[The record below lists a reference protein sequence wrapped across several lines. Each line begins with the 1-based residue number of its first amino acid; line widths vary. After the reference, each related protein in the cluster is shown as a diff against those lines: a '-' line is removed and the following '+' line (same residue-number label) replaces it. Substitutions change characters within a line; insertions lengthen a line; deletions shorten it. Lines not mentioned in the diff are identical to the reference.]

1 MNQEP
6 KINRHAVSRRAVLRG
21 LGAAISLPL
30 LESLAPRAFAT
41 VSSAATPA
49 PLKPVRMAVLYM
61 PNGVNVGAWTPRGV
75 GECFELSPTLS
86 PLAPLKNDLL
96 VFSELMNASATGG
109 DGHYVKTGGFL
120 TGTTITKTT
129 GKDIR
134 SGAVSMDQVAAQRI
148 GRLTPL
154 PSLELGI
161 DPVTSGID
169 NNVGYTRLYGSHIS
183 WATPTTP
190 AGKEINPQLAFDRL
204 FRSNPRAEGDN
215 RSVLD
220 LVMEDAG
227 GLRAKVGG
235 ADRAKLDEY
244 LESVRAVEKRIEFN
258 SRQRAEEKKLSPGQL
273 LAIEGLE
280 RRIGQFMADPERQKM
295 FAAGEGGRR
304 RGRGRSSDG
313 AGATFADHVRIM
325 LDLMVLAFWSDST
338 RIATFMFGNAVSPR
352 NFSFLPG
359 VRGGHHEIS
368 HHKNDQANLEQY
380 QKINQWH
387 VEQYAYMLTKMKQV
401 KEGEGTLL
409 DNSMVLFGS
418 GMSDGNSHNPRN
430 LPLLL
435 AGQGGGTFATGRH
448 LTYEKKTPLCNL
460 YAAMLER
467 VGAPVERFGD
477 GTGKLK
483 GLEDKGFA
491 GVADA

>member
-1 MNQEP
+1 MT
-6 KINRHAVSRRAVLRG
+6 NRLHSRRTILRG

-30 LESLAPRAFAT
+30 LESLAPRAFAA
-41 VSSAATPA
+41 VASGAAQAPA
-49 PLKPVRMAVLYM
+49 KPVRMAVLYM

-86 PLAPLKNDLL
+86 PLAPLKRDLL
-96 VFSELMNASATGG
+96 IFSELMNASATGG

-134 SGAVSMDQVAAQRI
+134 SGAVSMDQLAAQRI
-148 GRLTPL
+148 GSLTPL

-169 NNVGYTRLYGSHIS
+169 TNVGYTRLYGSHIS

-204 FRSNPRAEGDN
+204 FRSNLRAEGDN

-220 LVMEDAG
+220 LVLEDAK
-227 GLRAKVGG
+227 GLKATVGG
-235 ADRAKLDEY
+235 ADQAKLDEY
-244 LESVRAVEKRIEFN
+244 LESIRAVEKRIEFN
-258 SRQRAEEKKLSPGQL
+258 SRQRAEEKKLTTEQL
-273 LAIEGLE
+273 LAVEGME
-280 RRIGQFMADPERQKM
+280 RRIAEFMSDPERQKM

-304 RGRGRSSDG
+304 RRGG
-313 AGATFADHVRIM
+313 GGNNQGGATFADHVRIM
-325 LDLMVLAFWSDST
+325 LDLMVLAFWSDTT
-338 RIATFMFGNAVSPR
+338 RVATFMFGNAVSPR
-352 NFSFLPG
+352 NFSFVPG

-368 HHKNDQANLEQY
+368 HHKNQAANLEQY

-387 VEQYAYMLTKMKQV
+387 VEQYAYMVGRMKQIRD
-401 KEGEGTLL
+401 GDGTLL

-418 GMSDGNSHNPRN
+418 GMSDGNSHSPRN
-430 LPLLL
+430 LPLVL
-435 AGQGGGTFATGRH
+435 AGRGGGRFATGRH
-448 LTYEKKTPLCNL
+448 VAYAKKTPLCNL
-460 YAAMLER
+460 YTSMLDSI
-467 VGAPVERFGD
+467 GAPVERFGD
-477 GTGKLK
+477 STGRLK
-483 GLEDKGFA
+483 GLDDPHFSGTA
-491 GVADA
+491 QA

>member
-1 MNQEP
+1 MQP
-6 KINRHAVSRRAVLRG
+6 ISRRTVLRG

-30 LESLAPRAFAT
+30 LESLAPKALAAT
-41 VSSAATPA
+41 SPATPA
-49 PLKPVRMAVLYM
+49 PAKPVRMAVLYM
-61 PNGVNVGAWTPRGV
+61 PNGVNVGAWTPRGA
-75 GECFELSPTLS
+75 GECFELSPTLA
-86 PLAPLKNDLL
+86 PLAPVKDDLL
-96 VFSELMNASATGG
+96 VFSELWNASAVGG

-134 SGAVSMDQVAAQRI
+134 SGAVSMDQLAAQRI

-220 LVMEDAG
+220 LVLEDANS
-227 GLRAKVGG
+227 LKTKVGG
-235 ADRAKLDEY
+235 ADQAKLDEY

-258 SRQRAEEKKLSPGQL
+258 SRQRAAEKKLTPEQL
-273 LAIEGLE
+273 VAIEGME
-280 RRIGQFMADPERQKM
+280 KRIAQYMADPERAKRY
-295 FAAGEGGRR
+295 AAGEGGGGRR
-304 RGRGRSSDG
+304 RGGGGPESG
-313 AGATFADHVRIM
+313 EGFVDHVRIM
-325 LDLMVLAFWSDST
+325 LDLMVLAFWSDTT
-338 RIATFMFGNAVSPR
+338 RVATFMFGNAVSPR
-352 NFSFLPG
+352 NFSFLEG

-368 HHKNDQANLEQY
+368 HHKNDAANLEQY
-380 QKINQWH
+380 QRINRWH
-387 VEQYAYMLTKMKQV
+387 VEQYAYMLERMKQIR
-401 KEGEGTLL
+401 EGEGTLL

-430 LPLLL
+430 LPLVL
-435 AGQGGGTFATGRH
+435 AGRGGGRFATGRH
-448 LTYEKKTPLCNL
+448 VVYEKKTPLCNL
-460 YAAMLER
+460 YAAMLSA
-467 VGAPVERFGD
+467 VGAPVGRFGD
-477 GTGKLK
+477 STGALN
-483 GLEDKGFA
+483 GLDDPRFGGSTQA
-491 GVADA
+491 

>member
-1 MNQEP
+1 M
-6 KINRHAVSRRAVLRG
+6 LRG
-21 LGAAISLPL
+21 AAGAVMGLPL
-30 LESLAPRAFAT
+30 LDAMGGVGARATAAAAAAP
-41 VSSAATPA
+41 AAKK
-49 PLKPVRMAVLYM
+49 LPVRMAVLYM
-61 PNGVNVGAWTPRGV
+61 ANGVNVGAWTPRGV

-134 SGAVSMDQVAAQRI
+134 SGAVSMDQLAAQRI
-148 GRLTPL
+148 GKLTPL

-161 DPVTSGID
+161 DPVINGID
-169 NNVGYTRLYGSHIS
+169 TNVGYTRLYGSHIS

-220 LVMEDAG
+220 LVMEDAS
-227 GLRAKVGG
+227 GLRSKVAG
-235 ADRAKLDEY
+235 ADQAKLDEY
-244 LESVRAVEKRIEFN
+244 LESVRAVEKRIAFN
-258 SRQRAEEKKLSPGQL
+258 SRQRAEENKLSPGQL
-273 LAIEGLE
+273 LAIEGME
-280 RRIGQFMADPERQKM
+280 RRIGEFMADPDRQKM

-304 RGRGRSSDG
+304 RGRGGANG

-338 RIATFMFGNAVSPR
+338 RVATFMFGNAVSPR
-352 NFSFLPG
+352 NFSFVDG

-368 HHKNDQANLEQY
+368 HHKNEKANLEQY
-380 QKINQWH
+380 QRINQWH
-387 VEQYAYMLTKMKQV
+387 VEQYAYMLTKMKQI
-401 KEGEGTLL
+401 KEGDGTLL

-418 GMSDGNSHNPRN
+418 GMSDGNSHSPRN
-430 LPLLL
+430 LPLVL
-435 AGQGGGTFATGRH
+435 AGGGGGAFATGRH
-448 LTYEKKTPLCNL
+448 LAYEKKTPLCNL
-460 YAAMLER
+460 YTSMLDR
-467 VGAPVERFGD
+467 VGAPVDRFGD
-477 GTGKLK
+477 STGKLK
-483 GLEDKGFA
+483 GLEDKSFA
-491 GVADA
+491 GTVDA

>member
-1 MNQEP
+1 MSLGNP
-6 KINRHAVSRRAVLRG
+6 ISRRTVLRG

-30 LESLAPRAFAT
+30 LESLAPRAFAA
-41 VSSAATPA
+41 VASAATPA
-49 PLKPVRMAVLYM
+49 PIKPVRMAVLYM
-61 PNGVNVGAWTPRGV
+61 PNGVNVGAWTPRGA

-86 PLAPLKNDLL
+86 PLAPVKDDLL
-96 VFSELMNASATGG
+96 VFSELMNASALGG

-134 SGAVSMDQVAAQRI
+134 SGAVSMDQLAAQRI
-148 GRLTPL
+148 GRFTPL

-220 LVMEDAG
+220 MVMEDAG
-227 GLRAKVGG
+227 GLRAKVVG

-258 SRQRAEEKKLSPGQL
+258 SRQRADEKKLTPEQL

-280 RRIGQFMADPERQKM
+280 RRIGDFMDDPELRKR

-304 RGRGRSSDG
+304 GRGEGNKSD
-313 AGATFADHVRIM
+313 FSEHVKLM
-325 LDLMVLAFWSDST
+325 LDLMVLAFWSDTT
-338 RIATFMFGNAVSPR
+338 RVATFMFGNAVSPR
-352 NFSFLPG
+352 NFSFLEG

-368 HHKNDQANLEQY
+368 HHKNEAANLEQY
-380 QKINQWH
+380 QRINRWH
-387 VEQYAYMLTKMKQV
+387 VEQYAYMLAKMKAI
-401 KEGEGTLL
+401 KEGDGTLL

-430 LPLLL
+430 LPLVM
-435 AGQGGGTFATGRH
+435 AGKGGGAFATGRH
-448 LTYEKKTPLCNL
+448 VVYEKKTPLCNL
-460 YAAMLER
+460 YTAMLDR

-477 GTGKLK
+477 STSRLK
-483 GLEDKGFA
+483 GLDDRNFA
-491 GVADA
+491 GTAQG

>member
-1 MNQEP
+1 MNSS
-6 KINRHAVSRRAVLRG
+6 HTVSRRTVLRG

-30 LESLAPRAFAT
+30 LESLAPRAAAAIA
-41 VSSAATPA
+41 SPATPA
-49 PLKPVRMAVLYM
+49 PVKPVRMAVLYM

-75 GECFELSPTLS
+75 GQCFELSPTLS
-86 PLAPLKNDLL
+86 PLNPVKNDIL
-96 VFSELMNASATGG
+96 VFSELMNASAVGG

-134 SGAVSMDQVAAQRI
+134 SGAVSMDQLAAQRI
-148 GRLTPL
+148 GKLTPL

-161 DPVTSGID
+161 DPVTGGID

-190 AGKEINPQLAFDRL
+190 AGKEINPQLAFDRM
-204 FRSNPRAEGDN
+204 FRSSPRAEGDN

-220 LVMEDAG
+220 LVVQDAG
-227 GLRAKVGG
+227 ALRSKVGG
-235 ADRAKLDEY
+235 ADKAKLDEY

-258 SRQRAEEKKLSPGQL
+258 NRQRAEEEKLSPQQL
-273 LAIEGLE
+273 LEIEGLE
-280 RRIGQFMADPERQKM
+280 RRIALFMADPERAKR

-304 RGRGRSSDG
+304 RGGGRNGSNSD
-313 AGATFADHVRIM
+313 FSEHVRLM
-325 LDLMVLAFWSDST
+325 LDLMVLAFWSDTT
-338 RIATFMFGNAVSPR
+338 RVATFMFGNAVSPR

-359 VRGGHHEIS
+359 VRGGHHELS
-368 HHKNDQANLEQY
+368 HHKNQQPSLEQY

-387 VEQYAYMLTKMKQV
+387 VEQYAYMLAKMKGI
-401 KEGEGTLL
+401 KEGDGTLL

-430 LPLLL
+430 LPLVL
-435 AGQGGGTFATGRH
+435 AGRGGGAFATGRH
-448 LTYEKKTPLCNL
+448 VAYEKKTPLCNL
-460 YAAMLER
+460 YTAMLER
-467 VGAPVERFGD
+467 VGAPVDRFGD
-477 GTGKLK
+477 STGKLK
-483 GLEDKGFA
+483 GLDDKAFA
-491 GVADA
+491 GTAEA

>member
-1 MNQEP
+1 MMNP
-6 KINRHAVSRRAVLRG
+6 TYPISRRAVLRG

-30 LESLAPRAFAT
+30 LESLSPRAFAA
-41 VSSAATPA
+41 VASAATPA
-49 PLKPVRMAVLYM
+49 PIKPVRMAVLYM
-61 PNGVNVGAWTPRGV
+61 PNGVNVGAWTPRGA

-86 PLAPLKNDLL
+86 PLAPVKDDLL
-96 VFSELMNASATGG
+96 VFSELMNASALGG

-134 SGAVSMDQVAAQRI
+134 SGAVSMDQLAAQRI

-220 LVMEDAG
+220 MVMEDAG

-258 SRQRAEEKKLSPGQL
+258 SRQRADEKKLTPEQL

-280 RRIGQFMADPERQKM
+280 RRIGDFMDDPELRKR
-295 FAAGEGGRR
+295 FAAGEGGRGR
-304 RGRGRSSDG
+304 RGEGSKSD
-313 AGATFADHVRIM
+313 FSEHVKLM
-325 LDLMVLAFWSDST
+325 LDLMVLAFWSDTT
-338 RIATFMFGNAVSPR
+338 RVATFMFGNAVSPR
-352 NFSFLPG
+352 NFSFLEG

-368 HHKNDQANLEQY
+368 HHKNEAANLEQY
-380 QKINQWH
+380 QRINRWH
-387 VEQYAYMLTKMKQV
+387 VEQYAYMLTRMKAI
-401 KEGEGTLL
+401 KEGDGTLL

-430 LPLLL
+430 LPLVL
-435 AGQGGGTFATGRH
+435 AGKGGGAFATGRH
-448 LTYEKKTPLCNL
+448 VVYEKKTPLCNL
-460 YAAMLER
+460 YTAMLDR
-467 VGAPVERFGD
+467 IGAPVERFGD
-477 GTGKLK
+477 STGRLQ
-483 GLEDKGFA
+483 GLDDRSFA
-491 GVADA
+491 GSSPA